1 MIGVLTVCLFS
12 FVQIRI
18 NPTKSGVVRKGVKHS
33 MNPFDEIALEEVKD
47 DAPTHTHTPLAS
59 ALARRIRY
67 SYCPLHQNLWQESL
81 GVYGS

>member
-1 MIGVLTVCLFS
+1 MIGVVTETIDVCLFS

-47 DAPTHTHTPLAS
+47 DAHTHTHTHTPHTHTPYTHPHT
-59 ALARRIRY
+59 I
-67 SYCPLHQNLWQESL
+67 HTHTHTHT
-81 GVYGS
+81 